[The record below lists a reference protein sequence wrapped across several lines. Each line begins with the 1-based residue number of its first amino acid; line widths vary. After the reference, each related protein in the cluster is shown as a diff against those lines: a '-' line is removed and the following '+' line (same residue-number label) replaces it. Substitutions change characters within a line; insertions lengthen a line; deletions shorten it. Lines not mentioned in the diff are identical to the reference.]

1 MKLIILNLLLIFSV
15 SSFSEGCIKF
25 DGSNYKVELP
35 TTAKNITI
43 DGDTV
48 AYCVKFNLPDKGFDS
63 WMKKCNLT
71 ADPLHHAGQILE
83 LEFDKGIVTIVD
95 TGKNNQA
102 YIEVINSKDYAVFKE
117 HIGVARQC
125 TL

>member
-15 SSFSEGCIKF
+15 SSFSEDCIKF

-35 TTAKNITI
+35 ATAKNISI
-43 DGDTV
+43 DGDII

-63 WMKKCNLT
+63 WLKNCNLS
-71 ADPLHHAGQILE
+71 ADPLHHGGQILE
-83 LEFDKGIVTIVD
+83 LEFDKGVVTIID

-102 YIEVINSKDYAVFKE
+102 YIEVINSKDYDVFKE
-117 HIGVARQC
+117 HIGVAREC